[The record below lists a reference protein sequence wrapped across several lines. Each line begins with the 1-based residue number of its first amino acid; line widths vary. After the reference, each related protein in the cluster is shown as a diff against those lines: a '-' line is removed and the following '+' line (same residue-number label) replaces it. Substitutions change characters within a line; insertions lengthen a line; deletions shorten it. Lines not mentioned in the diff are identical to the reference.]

1 MIGRDGAP
9 DARRGCSGG
18 RYSPLAFR
26 AAAGCDTLH
35 DPILV
40 SPRQSI
46 VMNRILEI
54 PPEKLTAEQSKVFD
68 QLTAGRGRILGPYK
82 IWIHSPTV
90 ASGMER
96 IGTFLNKFSSLSKRE
111 VEIGILVIAQHWQ
124 GDYVRQAHIREGKAA
139 GLSQQTI
146 DAILAGTDPKLV
158 DAHEHAVHRFAAAL
172 VSGAKLPD
180 AEFTEIERAL
190 GREGIAE
197 VLVLLGYYTSVALAM
212 KVHEVPIPQQ

>member
-1 MIGRDGAP
+1 MSR
-9 DARRGCSGG
+9 
-18 RYSPLAFR
+18 L
-26 AAAGCDTLH
+26 
-35 DPILV
+35 
-40 SPRQSI
+40 
-46 VMNRILEI
+46 LEL
-54 PPEKLTAEQSKVFD
+54 PPEQQTPEQKKVFE
-68 QLTAGRGRILGPYK
+68 QLVAGRGRILGPYK

-139 GLSQQTI
+139 GLSQETI
-146 DAILAGTDPKLV
+146 DAILAGQDPKLA
-158 DAHEHAVHRFAAAL
+158 DAHERAAHRFAEAL
-172 VSGAKLPD
+172 VSGAKLSD
-180 AEFTEIERAL
+180 TEFAEIEQVL